1 MQPHTDGFWKIQIEM
16 LERWVRAWMNRDLIL
31 IVSDS
36 ILLMSFEKETKCI
49 MTSHSLFLLPT
60 FQCLVFVKSYVRYR
74 RRGLSYLRTSYPP
87 PLKSAK
93 IPETV

>member
-49 MTSHSLFLLPT
+49 MTA
-60 FQCLVFVKSYVRYR
+60 Q
-74 RRGLSYLRTSYPP
+74 
-87 PLKSAK
+87 
-93 IPETV
+93 